1 MTAVR
6 VFESVMC
13 CSTAICGPSVD
24 PELIRFAADLD
35 WLRTQINSRGGFP
48 SRDELA
54 AWVGFG
60 EATEA
65 ATPEAKS
72 VGCYGAANAVE
83 AATAMSWCSCSGAG
97 MRPAKVVLRAQVAR

>member
-6 VFESVMC
+6 VFDSAMG

-35 WLRTQINSRGGFP
+35 WLRTQVKSRGGFL

-54 AWVGFG
+54 AWAGLG

-72 VGCYGAANAVE
+72 LG
-83 AATAMSWCSCSGAG
+83 
-97 MRPAKVVLRAQVAR
+97 QARRIHWPIYPPQ